1 MSVIIET
8 TEGPITVDLYTT
20 VRPQTCTNFL
30 KLAKIKFYNFSLI
43 YNLKRD
49 FCAQMGKS
57 WNKHEKDHSFFKY
70 MYGKK
75 AVKFKSERDK
85 APRIKHTK
93 IGQISMVV
101 DKSGYHSCQFMITL
115 GDDERQ
121 LSYLDQCGHSPFGEV
136 VLDSSFS
143 TLTKIN
149 TAMADE
155 QDRPYDDIR
164 ISTIHILHDP
174 FPDPVE
180 DFPMIGKM
188 EDPEPTK
195 QLLDDYRMP
204 KHVQG
209 WDEENEIDEIDE
221 DYEAKRDANQRAAV
235 LEMVGDLPNKDVAP
249 DANVLFV
256 CKLNPVTQDEDLEI
270 IFSRFGEIKSWK
282 LTEK

>member
-174 FPDPVE
+174 FPDPVD
-180 DFPMIGKM
+180 DFPMIGRM

-282 LTEK
+282 